1 MRYSYAG
8 SFSDTYNIY
17 FGNSAL
23 LPTIRAAPAN
33 YPPSEVWRVDEGR
46 GDVTTDD
53 VRDFVVEF
61 MISDSAVRCAPSGW
75 PLRDTYISCHRQGPL
90 ADRHIVTADQ
100 SKVRPCETVTRLL
113 YSDSQQDGIFDERC
127 TTLARLYRIAVDYP
141 TNGIPVVIDNEV
153 SRTFNKARPDW
164 HRPEVPF
171 SRHVDYYKS
180 GRALGHLFRSID
192 IHEVLDGIKIA
203 PPRKTDPLEDV
214 ISRTLAPF
222 VQSVVDTIPGSTQI
236 RNVRTEDLHG
246 RYASEMR
253 FICVTHRVSTS
264 SDTWLSEEE
273 VVLGTILAKCSQP
286 RWREDHSHRM
296 RMHAEVL
303 VNNLRE
309 QIIGDLSP
317 PTVEELSDGLRR
329 SWAMWSWAQHRREE
343 PFIQSFSL
351 VALGLILEFLE
362 LFGALP
368 DF

>member
-1 MRYSYAG
+1 M
-8 SFSDTYNIY
+8 N
-17 FGNSAL
+17 
-23 LPTIRAAPAN
+23 
-33 YPPSEVWRVDEGR
+33 
-46 GDVTTDD
+46 
-53 VRDFVVEF
+53 
-61 MISDSAVRCAPSGW
+61 
-75 PLRDTYISCHRQGPL
+75 TYILCHRQGPL
-90 ADRHIVTADQ
+90 ADRHIVIADQ
-100 SKVRPCETVTRLL
+100 SKVRPCTTVTKRL

-141 TNGIPVVIDNEV
+141 TNGIPVVINNEV
-153 SRTFNKARPDW
+153 SKTFNKARPDW
-164 HRPEVPF
+164 HRPEVPN

-203 PPRKTDPLEDV
+203 SPGKTDPLEDV
-214 ISRTLAPF
+214 VSRTLAPF

-236 RNVRTEDLHG
+236 RNVRTEDLHAQ
-246 RYASEMR
+246 YVSEMR
-253 FICVTHRVSTS
+253 FICVTHSVSTS
-264 SDTWLSEEE
+264 DAWLSEEE

-286 RWREDHSHRM
+286 CWREDRSYRM
-296 RMHAEVL
+296 RMHAETL

-317 PTVEELSDGLRR
+317 PTVEELSDGLRH

-368 DF
+368 DV